1 MVEAS
6 LLRVEGL
13 SKAYYGLHA
22 VEDLSFEIAAGS
34 ITGLIGPNGSGKSTT
49 IDCISGFQRADA
61 GRWYL
66 GGREL
71 TGLPPHRQ
79 ALAGLTRTF
88 QAVRAYEELS
98 LVENLC
104 LAAQAHD
111 GVGWWGSLAASA
123 GLRRAE
129 ASARARALELLQLFG
144 IARYAEAPAGILSY
158 GQRKLLAIA
167 ASVMSRPSIVLLD
180 EPVAGVTP
188 AMIRRIEDLIRRLNR
203 EGVTFVIGEHNV
215 DFILTL
221 CHRVVVMQS
230 GRKLAEGEPALI
242 RNDPKVLA
250 AYMGVAEGAND

>member
-129 ASARARALELLQLFG
+129 ASARARALELLQVFG
-144 IARYAEAPAGILSY
+144 IAR
-158 GQRKLLAIA
+158 
-167 ASVMSRPSIVLLD
+167 
-180 EPVAGVTP
+180 
-188 AMIRRIEDLIRRLNR
+188 
-203 EGVTFVIGEHNV
+203 
-215 DFILTL
+215 
-221 CHRVVVMQS
+221 
-230 GRKLAEGEPALI
+230 
-242 RNDPKVLA
+242 
-250 AYMGVAEGAND
+250 

>member
-203 EGVTFVIGEHNV
+203 EGVTFVIVEHNV

-250 AYMGVAEGAND
+250 AYMGVGEGAND